1 MILQKEHQKLHG
13 ARPSTNFK
21 GDVLSTLDVDGEL
34 TGISPY
40 WPLSE
45 ESSSEVDESSSEED
59 ESSSEEEEDDG
70 PPRLGL
76 PFPCKRSRAPP

>member
-1 MILQKEHQKLHG
+1 MITQKEHQKLHG

-21 GDVLSTLDVDGEL
+21 GGVLSTLDVDGEL
-34 TGISPY
+34 MGISPY

-45 ESSSEVDESSSEED
+45 ESSSEVDESSSEE
-59 ESSSEEEEDDG
+59 EEDDG

-76 PFPCKRSRAPP
+76 FPCFNPRTPCKRSRAPP